1 MNGIKFLMALATVFI
16 LVMPAF
22 SMPFNGMVH
31 DDKQKICDCQKP
43 MMGQDDKQKYTC
55 FGRDG
60 KQKSCDYMMPCMGHD
75 DKEKSCDCEKPCDCQ
90 KSMMGHDDKEKS
102 CDCEK
107 PCDCQKSM
115 MGHDDKQKSCYGEDG
130 RHIKSM
136 MERCDCMTHK
146 HVRSMMGDRKED
158 CDGGFKIVIINL
170 RV

>member
-75 DKEKSCDCEKPCDCQ
+75 DKEKWTAPLIV
-90 KSMMGHDDKEKS
+90 DK
-102 CDCEK
+102 
-107 PCDCQKSM
+107 
-115 MGHDDKQKSCYGEDG
+115 
-130 RHIKSM
+130 
-136 MERCDCMTHK
+136 
-146 HVRSMMGDRKED
+146 
-158 CDGGFKIVIINL
+158 
-170 RV
+170 